1 VKLAVCPTC
10 ALASAGCVTMD
21 GAELELVGGGVEDTV
36 LLELHPS
43 SVLKIEMK
51 TQATTDR
58 KKITIAGDL

>member
-1 VKLAVCPTC
+1 
-10 ALASAGCVTMD
+10 MD

-51 TQATTDR
+51 TKATTDR
-58 KKITIAGDL
+58 KKNYHCRRFRGLKCKREPPNM